1 MALFILFRV
10 RGGAVP
16 RLCCLPLAH
25 AASFW
30 LLLLVAAVPTRAEPS
45 NDSTRAVTALRVDQ
59 PPQIDGHLSEPAW
72 QKAEVAGDFFR
83 AQQNRGMPAR
93 LRTEAFV
100 LYDAVAIY
108 VGFRCWEPDMTRL
121 RETLTRRDT
130 RIWGDDAVE
139 VVFDTYHDD
148 RNAYVFG
155 INTLA
160 TQMDQRISNESSFT
174 FAWDASWEAEVQKYT
189 DHWTAEFA
197 IPLAELQY
205 DKESTT
211 WGVNFW
217 RAHPIDQ
224 ESYSWSDTGGDFGRI
239 SEFGELRGLQLA
251 TVTTETVRL
260 AFLPYASYRAL
271 ENRPDDGD
279 VGIDLIY
286 QPSASLI
293 GNLTV
298 FPDFSQ
304 LESDPTLI
312 NVNDERELSLPER
325 RPFFRDGAELFDLPL
340 RLFYTRR
347 VQEIDLGVKGTGK
360 VGGYTW
366 AAVNAYGKLIDRYDD
381 DAKRRANLVNLRLNR
396 DIGERTVIGAMAVH
410 KHQSDRDVGL
420 LSLNGRFGLG
430 RDWTA
435 TGQFVGNSTGSSP
448 HYAYHVST
456 EWRNQSGLSGFV
468 ELEEIRD
475 GFRPNETGL
484 EDEAYRRARG
494 SFTFLN
500 EYSEGSTLNAL
511 VLRGRVFRQTD
522 ETGRLREQYAQAE
535 GSFDVGRFDFYSLAR
550 IGQLREAGRLWNTRF
565 TGADLEYTSTWGF
578 VGIYNQIGSRQGIF
592 NWFVSLD
599 ANANLFS
606 RLTISLAAHRFD
618 WRDRRETLVMRTT
631 TNYQFTRHIGLRLFH
646 ERVIEQTDGTTKDNF
661 NTVFDYEFT
670 PESHFFLVFVRDR
683 DRTKAAF
690 SKIAY
695 LFGGI

>member
-1 MALFILFRV
+1 MALSILFRV
-10 RGGAVP
+10 RGGAVLH
-16 RLCCLPLAH
+16 LCRLPLEH
-25 AASFW
+25 AASLW
-30 LLLLVAAVPTRAEPS
+30 LLLLVAAVPTRAESP
-45 NDSTRAVTALRVDQ
+45 NDSTRAVTALRVNQ
-59 PPQIDGHLSEPAW
+59 PPHIDGHLSESAW

-108 VGFRCWEPDMTRL
+108 VGFRCWEPDMTGL

-139 VVFDTYHDD
+139 VIFDTYHDD

-205 DKESTT
+205 DEEGTT

-239 SEFGELRGLQLA
+239 SEFGELRGLQLT

-271 ENRPDDGD
+271 EDRPDDGD
-279 VGIDLIY
+279 AGIDLIY

-366 AAVNAYGKLIDRYDD
+366 AAVNAYGKLIDRYDGN
-381 DAKRRANLVNLRLNR
+381 AKRRANLVNLRLNR

-410 KHQSDRDVGL
+410 KHQRRPRCGPAIPQ
-420 LSLNGRFGLG
+420 R
-430 RDWTA
+430 
-435 TGQFVGNSTGSSP
+435 SP
-448 HYAYHVST
+448 RS
-456 EWRNQSGLSGFV
+456 
-468 ELEEIRD
+468 
-475 GFRPNETGL
+475 
-484 EDEAYRRARG
+484 RARLDRHRPVRRQLHRQQPPLCLSRLDRMAQPVG
-494 SFTFLN
+494 SERLCRTRRDPRRISAERN
-500 EYSEGSTLNAL
+500 RSGR
-511 VLRGRVFRQTD
+511 RGVSPRAGQLYLPQRVFRRQHTQCP
-522 ETGRLREQYAQAE
+522 RA
-535 GSFDVGRFDFYSLAR
+535 AR
-550 IGQLREAGRLWNTRF
+550 PSVPA
-565 TGADLEYTSTWGF
+565 
-578 VGIYNQIGSRQGIF
+578 
-592 NWFVSLD
+592 
-599 ANANLFS
+599 
-606 RLTISLAAHRFD
+606 
-618 WRDRRETLVMRTT
+618 DRR
-631 TNYQFTRHIGLRLFH
+631 
-646 ERVIEQTDGTTKDNF
+646 DGS
-661 NTVFDYEFT
+661 
-670 PESHFFLVFVRDR
+670 PSRAVRP
-683 DRTKAAF
+683 
-690 SKIAY
+690 S
-695 LFGGI
+695 

>member
-10 RGGAVP
+10 QGGAVL
-16 RLCCLPLAH
+16 RLCRLSLARGLQ
-25 AASFW
+25 FW
-30 LLLLVAAVPTRAEPS
+30 LLPLVAAVPTLAGSPD
-45 NDSTRAVTALRVDQ
+45 DSTRAVTALRVDQ
-59 PPQIDGHLSEPAW
+59 PPRIDGHLSEPAW
-72 QKAEVAGDFFR
+72 QKAEAAGDFFR
-83 AQQNRGMPAR
+83 AQQTRGMPAR

-108 VGFRCWEPDMTRL
+108 VGFRCWEPDITGL

-160 TQMDQRISNESSFT
+160 TQMDQRVSNESSFT

-205 DKESTT
+205 DEEGTT

-224 ESYSWSDTGGDFGRI
+224 ESYSWSNTGGDFGRI
-239 SEFGELRGLQLA
+239 SEFGELRGLRLT
-251 TVTTETVRL
+251 TVATETVRL

-271 ENRPDDGD
+271 EGRPDDGD
-279 VGIDLIY
+279 AGIDLIY

-298 FPDFSQ
+298 LPDFSQ

-366 AAVNAYGKLIDRYDD
+366 AAVNAYGKLIDRYNG

-396 DIGERTVIGAMAVH
+396 DIGERTVIGVMAVH

-420 LSLNGRFGLG
+420 LSLNGRLGLG

-435 TGQFVGNSTGSSP
+435 TGQFVGNSTGGGP

-456 EWRNQSGLSGFV
+456 DWRNQSGLSGFV
-468 ELEEIRD
+468 ELKEIRD
-475 GFRPNETGL
+475 GFRPTDDQPDCAPFRLARPTGNARHAHD
-484 EDEAYRRARG
+484 DELPVHPPRRSATVPRAR
-494 SFTFLN
+494 N
-500 EYSEGSTLNAL
+500 RANRRHYEGQPQHS
-511 VLRGRVFRQTD
+511 
-522 ETGRLREQYAQAE
+522 
-535 GSFDVGRFDFYSLAR
+535 
-550 IGQLREAGRLWNTRF
+550 
-565 TGADLEYTSTWGF
+565 
-578 VGIYNQIGSRQGIF
+578 
-592 NWFVSLD
+592 
-599 ANANLFS
+599 
-606 RLTISLAAHRFD
+606 
-618 WRDRRETLVMRTT
+618 
-631 TNYQFTRHIGLRLFH
+631 LRL
-646 ERVIEQTDGTTKDNF
+646 
-661 NTVFDYEFT
+661 
-670 PESHFFLVFVRDR
+670 
-683 DRTKAAF
+683 
-690 SKIAY
+690 
-695 LFGGI
+695 

>member
-1 MALFILFRV
+1 MALFIFFRA

-16 RLCCLPLAH
+16 RLCRLPLAH

-30 LLLLVAAVPTRAEPS
+30 LLLFIAAVPTRAESPD
-45 NDSTRAVTALRVDQ
+45 DSTRAVTALRVNQ

-72 QKAEVAGDFFR
+72 QKAEVAGNFFR

-108 VGFRCWEPDMTRL
+108 VGFRCWEPDMTGL

-130 RIWGDDAVE
+130 RIWDDDAVE
-139 VVFDTYHDD
+139 VVLDTYHDD

-160 TQMDQRISNESSFT
+160 TQMDQRISNESSFS
-174 FAWDASWEAEVQKYT
+174 FAWDASWEAEVQKYA

-205 DKESTT
+205 DKEGTT

-239 SEFGELRGLQLA
+239 SEFGELRGLQLT
-251 TVTTETVRL
+251 TVTTETGRL

-271 ENRPDDGD
+271 EGRPDDGD
-279 VGIDLIY
+279 AGIDLIY

-366 AAVNAYGKLIDRYDD
+366 AAVNTYGKLIDRYDG

-420 LSLNGRFGLG
+420 LSLNSRLGLG

-435 TGQFVGNSTGSSP
+435 TGQFVGNSTGNSP

-550 IGQLREAGRLWNTRF
+550 VGQLREAGRLWNTRF

-631 TNYQFTRHIGLRLFH
+631 TNYQFTRHVGLRLFH

>member
-1 MALFILFRV
+1 
-10 RGGAVP
+10 
-16 RLCCLPLAH
+16 
-25 AASFW
+25 
-30 LLLLVAAVPTRAEPS
+30 
-45 NDSTRAVTALRVDQ
+45 
-59 PPQIDGHLSEPAW
+59 
-72 QKAEVAGDFFR
+72 
-83 AQQNRGMPAR
+83 
-93 LRTEAFV
+93 
-100 LYDAVAIY
+100 
-108 VGFRCWEPDMTRL
+108 MTGL

-130 RIWGDDAVE
+130 RIWDDDAVE
-139 VVFDTYHDD
+139 VIFDTYHDD

-205 DKESTT
+205 DEEGTT

-239 SEFGELRGLQLA
+239 SEFGELRGLQLT

-279 VGIDLIY
+279 AGIDLIY

-304 LESDPTLI
+304 LESDPTRI

-366 AAVNAYGKLIDRYDD
+366 AAVNTYGKLIDRYDGN
-381 DAKRRANLVNLRLNR
+381 AKRRANLVNLRLNR

-420 LSLNGRFGLG
+420 LSLNGRLGLG

-448 HYAYHVST
+448 HYAYHAST
-456 EWRNQSGLSGFV
+456 EWRNQSGLRGFV

-550 IGQLREAGRLWNTRF
+550 VGQLREAGRLWNTRF
-565 TGADLEYTSTWGF
+565 AGADLEYTSTWGF

-606 RLTISLAAHRFD
+606 RLTISLAAHHFD

-631 TNYQFTRHIGLRLFH
+631 TNYQFTRRVGLRLFH

>member
-1 MALFILFRV
+1 MVLFILFRV
-10 RGGAVP
+10 QSGAVL
-16 RLCCLPLAH
+16 RLCRLPLARGLQ
-25 AASFW
+25 FW
-30 LLLLVAAVPTRAEPS
+30 LLLLVAAVPTLAGSPD
-45 NDSTRAVTALRVDQ
+45 DSTRAVTALRVDQ
-59 PPQIDGHLSEPAW
+59 PPRIDGHLSEPAW
-72 QKAEVAGDFFR
+72 QKAEAAGDFFR
-83 AQQNRGMPAR
+83 AQQTRGMPAR

-108 VGFRCWEPDMTRL
+108 VGFRCWEPDITGL

-139 VVFDTYHDD
+139 VVFGTYHDD

-160 TQMDQRISNESSFT
+160 TQMDQRVSNESSFT

-205 DKESTT
+205 DEEGTA

-239 SEFGELRGLQLA
+239 SEFGELRGLRLT
-251 TVTTETVRL
+251 TVATETVRL

-271 ENRPDDGD
+271 EGRPDDGD
-279 VGIDLIY
+279 AGIDLIY
-286 QPSASLI
+286 QPSANLI

-366 AAVNAYGKLIDRYDD
+366 AAVNAYGKLIDRYNGN
-381 DAKRRANLVNLRLNR
+381 AKRRANLVNLRLNR

-420 LSLNGRFGLG
+420 LSLNGRLGLG

-435 TGQFVGNSTGSSP
+435 TGQLVGNSTGGSP

-456 EWRNQSGLSGFV
+456 DWRNQSGLSGFV

-494 SFTFLN
+494 SFAFLN

-550 IGQLREAGRLWNTRF
+550 VGQLREAGRLWNTRF

-599 ANANLFS
+599 ANANLFN
-606 RLTISLAAHRFD
+606 RLTISLTAHRFD
-618 WRDRRETLVMRTT
+618 WRGQRETLVMRTT
-631 TNYQFTRHIGLRLFH
+631 TNYQFTRHVGLRLFH
-646 ERVIEQTDGTTKDNF
+646 ERVIEQTDGTTKDNL

>member
-10 RGGAVP
+10 QGGAVP
-16 RLCCLPLAH
+16 CLCRLSLARGLQ
-25 AASFW
+25 FW
-30 LLLLVAAVPTRAEPS
+30 LLLLVAAVPTRAESPA
-45 NDSTRAVTALRVDQ
+45 TRAVTALRVDQ
-59 PPQIDGHLSEPAW
+59 PPHIDGHLSEPAW
-72 QKAEVAGDFFR
+72 QQAEAAGDFFR
-83 AQQNRGMPAR
+83 AQQTRGMPAR
-93 LRTEAFV
+93 LRTEVFV
-100 LYDAVAIY
+100 LYDGEAIY
-108 VGFRCWEPDMTRL
+108 VGFRCWEPDMTGL

-130 RIWGDDAVE
+130 RIWDDDAVE
-139 VVFDTYHDD
+139 VVLDTYHDD

-205 DKESTT
+205 DEEDAT

-217 RAHPIDQ
+217 RARPIDQ

-239 SEFGELRGLQLA
+239 SEFGELRGLQLT

-260 AFLPYASYRAL
+260 ALLPYASYRAL
-271 ENRPDDGD
+271 EDRPDDGD
-279 VGIDLIY
+279 AGIDLIY

-366 AAVNAYGKLIDRYDD
+366 AAVNTYGKLIDRYNG

-420 LSLNGRFGLG
+420 L
-430 RDWTA
+430 TA
-435 TGQFVGNSTGSSP
+435 P
-448 HYAYHVST
+448 
-456 EWRNQSGLSGFV
+456 
-468 ELEEIRD
+468 
-475 GFRPNETGL
+475 
-484 EDEAYRRARG
+484 RR
-494 SFTFLN
+494 T
-500 EYSEGSTLNAL
+500 
-511 VLRGRVFRQTD
+511 
-522 ETGRLREQYAQAE
+522 
-535 GSFDVGRFDFYSLAR
+535 
-550 IGQLREAGRLWNTRF
+550 
-565 TGADLEYTSTWGF
+565 TSTRSSTMSLPQRVTSSSSSCATETALKPLSAKSRICL
-578 VGIYNQIGSRQGIF
+578 VGAKKKSRGPVRQM
-592 NWFVSLD
+592 
-599 ANANLFS
+599 
-606 RLTISLAAHRFD
+606 RL
-618 WRDRRETLVMRTT
+618 
-631 TNYQFTRHIGLRLFH
+631 
-646 ERVIEQTDGTTKDNF
+646 
-661 NTVFDYEFT
+661 
-670 PESHFFLVFVRDR
+670 P
-683 DRTKAAF
+683 
-690 SKIAY
+690 
-695 LFGGI
+695 

>member
-1 MALFILFRV
+1 M
-10 RGGAVP
+10 
-16 RLCCLPLAH
+16 RLCRLPLAH

-30 LLLLVAAVPTRAEPS
+30 LLLLVAAVSTFAESP

-72 QKAEVAGDFFR
+72 QKAEAAGDFFR

-108 VGFRCWEPDMTRL
+108 VGFRGWEPDMTGL

-130 RIWGDDAVE
+130 RIWDDDAVE

-205 DKESTT
+205 DKEGTT

-239 SEFGELRGLQLA
+239 SEFGELRGLQLT
-251 TVTTETVRL
+251 TVTTETGRL

-271 ENRPDDGD
+271 EDRPDDGD
-279 VGIDLIY
+279 AGIDLIY

-366 AAVNAYGKLIDRYDD
+366 AAVNAYGKLIDRYDG

-420 LSLNGRFGLG
+420 LSLNSRLGLG

-435 TGQFVGNSTGSSP
+435 TGQFVGNSTGNSP
-448 HYAYHVST
+448 HYAYHAST

-550 IGQLREAGRLWNTRF
+550 VGQLREAGRLWNTRF

-592 NWFVSLD
+592 NWFC
-599 ANANLFS
+599 
-606 RLTISLAAHRFD
+606 
-618 WRDRRETLVMRTT
+618 
-631 TNYQFTRHIGLRLFH
+631 
-646 ERVIEQTDGTTKDNF
+646 
-661 NTVFDYEFT
+661 
-670 PESHFFLVFVRDR
+670 
-683 DRTKAAF
+683 
-690 SKIAY
+690 
-695 LFGGI
+695 

>member
-1 MALFILFRV
+1 M
-10 RGGAVP
+10 
-16 RLCCLPLAH
+16 RLCRLSLARGLQ
-25 AASFW
+25 FW
-30 LLLLVAAVPTRAEPS
+30 LLLLIAAVPTRAESP

-72 QKAEVAGDFFR
+72 QKAEAAGDFFR

-108 VGFRCWEPDMTRL
+108 VGFRCWEPDMTGL

-130 RIWGDDAVE
+130 RIWDDDAVE
-139 VVFDTYHDD
+139 VIFDTYHDD

-205 DKESTT
+205 DEEGTT

-239 SEFGELRGLQLA
+239 SEFGELRGLQLT

-271 ENRPDDGD
+271 EDRPDDGD
-279 VGIDLIY
+279 AGIDLIY

-366 AAVNAYGKLIDRYDD
+366 AAVNTYGKLIDRYDGN
-381 DAKRRANLVNLRLNR
+381 AKRRANLVNLRLNR

-410 KHQSDRDVGL
+410 KHQGDRDVGL
-420 LSLNGRFGLG
+420 LSLNSRLGLG
-430 RDWTA
+430 SRLDRHRPIRRQLHRQQPSLCLSRLDRMAQPVGSERLCRTRRDPRRISA
-435 TGQFVGNSTGSSP
+435 ERNRSGRRGVSPRAGQLYLP
-448 HYAYHVST
+448 
-456 EWRNQSGLSGFV
+456 Q
-468 ELEEIRD
+468 
-475 GFRPNETGL
+475 
-484 EDEAYRRARG
+484 
-494 SFTFLN
+494 
-500 EYSEGSTLNAL
+500 
-511 VLRGRVFRQTD
+511 RVFR
-522 ETGRLREQYAQAE
+522 R
-535 GSFDVGRFDFYSLAR
+535 
-550 IGQLREAGRLWNTRF
+550 
-565 TGADLEYTSTWGF
+565 
-578 VGIYNQIGSRQGIF
+578 
-592 NWFVSLD
+592 
-599 ANANLFS
+599 
-606 RLTISLAAHRFD
+606 
-618 WRDRRETLVMRTT
+618 
-631 TNYQFTRHIGLRLFH
+631 
-646 ERVIEQTDGTTKDNF
+646 
-661 NTVFDYEFT
+661 
-670 PESHFFLVFVRDR
+670 
-683 DRTKAAF
+683 
-690 SKIAY
+690 
-695 LFGGI
+695 

>member
-10 RGGAVP
+10 RGSAVV
-16 RLCCLPLAH
+16 RLCRLPLAH

-30 LLLLVAAVPTRAEPS
+30 LLLLVAAVSTFAESP

-72 QKAEVAGDFFR
+72 QKAEAAGDFFR

-100 LYDAVAIY
+100 LYDAVAVY
-108 VGFRCWEPDMTRL
+108 VGFRCWEPDMTGL

-130 RIWGDDAVE
+130 RIWDDDAVE

-205 DKESTT
+205 DKEGTT

-239 SEFGELRGLQLA
+239 SEFGELRGLQLT
-251 TVTTETVRL
+251 TVTTETGRL

-271 ENRPDDGD
+271 EDRPDDGD
-279 VGIDLIY
+279 AGIDLIY

-366 AAVNAYGKLIDRYDD
+366 AAVNAYGKLIDRYDGN
-381 DAKRRANLVNLRLNR
+381 AKRRANLVNLRLNR

-420 LSLNGRFGLG
+420 LSLNSRLGLG

-435 TGQFVGNSTGSSP
+435 TGQFVGNSTGNSP
-448 HYAYHVST
+448 HYAYHAST

-550 IGQLREAGRLWNTRF
+550 VGQLREAGRLWNTRF

-631 TNYQFTRHIGLRLFH
+631 TNYQFTRHVGLRLFH

>member
-10 RGGAVP
+10 QGGAVL
-16 RLCCLPLAH
+16 RLCRLSLARGLQY

-30 LLLLVAAVPTRAEPS
+30 LLLLIAAVPTLAGSPD
-45 NDSTRAVTALRVDQ
+45 DSTRAVTALRVDQ
-59 PPQIDGHLSEPAW
+59 PPRIDGHLSEPAW
-72 QKAEVAGDFFR
+72 QKAEAAGDFFR
-83 AQQNRGMPAR
+83 AQQTRGMPAR

-108 VGFRCWEPDMTRL
+108 VGFRCWEPDITGL

-160 TQMDQRISNESSFT
+160 TQMDQRVSNESSFT

-205 DKESTT
+205 DEEGTT

-224 ESYSWSDTGGDFGRI
+224 ESYSWSNTGGDFGRI
-239 SEFGELRGLQLA
+239 SEFGELRGLRLT
-251 TVTTETVRL
+251 TVATETVRL

-271 ENRPDDGD
+271 EGRPDDGD
-279 VGIDLIY
+279 AGIDLIY

-298 FPDFSQ
+298 LPDFSQ

-366 AAVNAYGKLIDRYDD
+366 AAVNTYGKLIDRYNG

-396 DIGERTVIGAMAVH
+396 DIGERTVIGVMAVH

-420 LSLNGRFGLG
+420 LSLNGRLGLG

-435 TGQFVGNSTGSSP
+435 TGQFVGNSTGGSP

-456 EWRNQSGLSGFV
+456 DWRNQSGLSGFV

-475 GFRPNETGL
+475 GFRPTDDQPDCAPFRLARPTGNARHAHD
-484 EDEAYRRARG
+484 DELPVHPPRRSATVPRAR
-494 SFTFLN
+494 N
-500 EYSEGSTLNAL
+500 RANRRHYEGQPQHS
-511 VLRGRVFRQTD
+511 
-522 ETGRLREQYAQAE
+522 
-535 GSFDVGRFDFYSLAR
+535 
-550 IGQLREAGRLWNTRF
+550 
-565 TGADLEYTSTWGF
+565 
-578 VGIYNQIGSRQGIF
+578 
-592 NWFVSLD
+592 
-599 ANANLFS
+599 
-606 RLTISLAAHRFD
+606 
-618 WRDRRETLVMRTT
+618 
-631 TNYQFTRHIGLRLFH
+631 LRL
-646 ERVIEQTDGTTKDNF
+646 
-661 NTVFDYEFT
+661 
-670 PESHFFLVFVRDR
+670 
-683 DRTKAAF
+683 
-690 SKIAY
+690 
-695 LFGGI
+695 